1 MEYANTGSYNLKN
14 CKMKKAWKSKLFMI
28 VCLMSL
34 FTLTNTV
41 ELKAQTT
48 FDTAICWSATKQ
60 INFPVYH
67 ITANPNDRKLFFYN
81 TLNAHQTGIFVC
93 DMDNDNDP
101 TVFIGLQSPVGE
113 VVHNPF
119 TNQMLISQ
127 NSEAIPARVK
137 VLNNSLVFENDIELS
152 GVSHATNMYIA
163 ENGLLYIAANMYDNT
178 PKIFV
183 LDAQT
188 YQPVSGSPFEVSGLI
203 PASGYYDI
211 FSADFCYN
219 PYNQKV
225 YATFTTNNTTVP
237 SDIES
242 YNSLDPYFSALNSSL
257 LSASPTTTFPGILVE
272 ISEEGISTLLSNL
285 NGPRE
290 LLCVTPTNTNGS
302 NQGFLYLNA
311 ADLIRYDCQTGN
323 TLYFAGLDLNDIT
336 YNSNQNCL
344 YGFRDTFVGEGNPL
358 DEHPSHRLT
367 EVYRVQDG
375 QGTSTLLY
383 TYDGQSAS
391 LVSNP
396 YDGMLYLQTKV
407 DAGRLGAQ
415 PMQVIPLQPDQV
427 NQEPPPV
434 SLHHRGFCPELDINL
449 DFHYANYNLTTPYI
463 DPYTNRMYL
472 PNGGHSSV
480 SVVEFEPNELLL
492 LNNDGYD
499 WISIPRLLQQGAG
512 PNINSVLSGNIFPDD
527 YILNS
532 ELQNCPPGG
541 SYYYSSFYTG
551 SSWPTPANMGGIYS
565 ERGYKLD
572 LKYNYTEPQNKF
584 IEMQG
589 TVVDP
594 STPMPLY
601 MGKENW
607 VGYFLYQEQDAFD
620 ALESI
625 VDNLTLIKHEKWTC
639 VYAEVFHEDPG
650 PQPIDMKWYCSEIA
664 HNVAYGDMLVL
675 KTSVAGTFNWY
686 LNGQPAGTTVKQEP
700 EYFSYMEQPDYT
712 PVVVELDSA
721 DHPLELGVFVGD
733 NCVGACTVSEQES
746 ELTLMAYLDGASGE
760 DISFEKYY
768 GTKSNQK
775 IKVSEYF
782 VYNKNVQRHEKRT
795 IKLGEGRDYY
805 QVSFREKHQ
814 NDELVDDQNIG
825 LKLFPNPAQNEL
837 FIQYALREPTPVSIT
852 VHDIFGKLVAR
863 VSNRNESQGEQIL
876 KWNLFGLQG
885 NRLPGGIYMVRIK
898 AGAQTMNEK
907 LVIQ

>member
-1 MEYANTGSYNLKN
+1 
-14 CKMKKAWKSKLFMI
+14 MKKAWKSKLFMI
-28 VCLMSL
+28 ACLMSL

-137 VLNNSLVFENDIELS
+137 VLNDSLGFENDIELS

-257 LSASPTTTFPGILVE
+257 LSASPTTTFPGILVD

-290 LLCVTPTNTNGS
+290 LLCATPTNTSGS

-407 DAGRLGAQ
+407 DADRLGAQ

-480 SVVEFEPNELLL
+480 SVVEFEPNEKLPLNNQEYDWLSFPRLTRTANNAVPVNEVLEGNIHPEDYESQSKL
-492 LNNDGYD
+492 LNVPPG
-499 WISIPRLLQQGAG
+499 GETE
-512 PNINSVLSGNIFPDD
+512 INSVFSGLEWSTTGDLSHIQ
-527 YILNS
+527 S
-532 ELQNCPPGG
+532 
-541 SYYYSSFYTG
+541 T
-551 SSWPTPANMGGIYS
+551 
-565 ERGYKLD
+565 RGYKLH
-572 LKYNYTEPQNKF
+572 LKYDSTNAYPDQRWL
-584 IEMQG
+584 EMQG

-594 STPMPLY
+594 STPLPLY

-607 VGYFLYQEQDAFD
+607 VGYFLYKQQNIMD
-620 ALESI
+620 ALGSTLYSLDWVKGEGWFCWYAGPQRNPNNPVAVTEGWLCDNKVHNISYGQMVVLKAGYFDPSPIAFTWQGVGRNI
-625 VDNLTLIKHEKWTC
+625 VDSPKAEAEFFT
-639 VYAEVFHEDPG
+639 YAET
-650 PQPIDMKWYCSEIA
+650 A
-664 HNVAYGDMLVL
+664 
-675 KTSVAGTFNWY
+675 
-686 LNGQPAGTTVKQEP
+686 
-700 EYFSYMEQPDYT
+700 DYT
-712 PVVVELDSA
+712 PVVVVLDTTETIS
-721 DHPLELGVFVGD
+721 EIGVFVND
-733 NCVGACTVSEQES
+733 SCVGATTVLPED
-746 ELTLMAYLDGASGE
+746 TLVGIRAYLDGQSG
-760 DISFEKYY
+760 DSLVFETYSN
-768 GTKSNQK
+768 TKSTAK
-775 IKVSEYF
+775 ETIRSYYVF
-782 VYNKNVQRHEKRT
+782 DPQRRRYLHRSIHT
-795 IKLGEGRDYY
+795 GEHQGLY
-805 QVSFREKHQ
+805 QISLKSQPQTE
-814 NDELVDDQNIG
+814 
-825 LKLFPNPAQNEL
+825 KLFSGLLGNFWVYPNPVREQLMIVYEL
-837 FIQYALREPTPVSIT
+837 ESETPVT
-852 VHDIFGKLVAR
+852 LEAYDLYGRKVA
-863 VSNRNESQGEQIL
+863 SLMQGVQSSGTRTFT
-876 KWNLFGLQG
+876 WNLTSALGQ
-885 NRLPGGIYMVRIK
+885 RLNSGIYTITLK
-898 AGAQTMNEK
+898 AGTESLTK
-907 LVIQ
+907 KVVIN